1 MNVKKEKVICMGPGA
16 QTEPR
21 IKTGRIVWT
30 DDRSGNKDIYLYEN
44 YMA

>member
-1 MNVKKEKVICMGPGA
+1 MNVKKEKVICADAGN

-21 IKTGRIVWT
+21 IRTGRIVWT